1 MITRK
6 IYQNIIR
13 PGDNYTISAPS
24 GEKIVYLGIQC
35 KPGTIFS
42 LNQDLEENS
51 LIMVGATGVFEL
63 DLQNTDAYI
72 SSIVFKEP
80 FYFPNNSKETE
91 EAKETEEIR
100 ETRGE
105 IIVDYITTTVQEGGN
120 R

>member
-1 MITRK
+1 MIIRK
-6 IYQNIIR
+6 IYQKIIR
-13 PGDNYTISAPS
+13 SAEDGYTISAPS

-42 LNQDLEENS
+42 LNQDLEEDS

-80 FYFPNNSKETE
+80 FYFPNNN
-91 EAKETEEIR
+91 KETEEIR

>member
-1 MITRK
+1 MIIRK

-42 LNQDLEENS
+42 LNQDLEEDS

-80 FYFPNNSKETE
+80 FYFSNNSK
-91 EAKETEEIR
+91 

-120 R
+120 RQWVYMEI